1 MKTGAL
7 IGVAALAWVLAL
19 GAGCNSKVET
29 SPDRRAL
36 RPVSLPDLSRTT
48 EPVRQQLR
56 ERYSSLT
63 QRLENPNTTTI
74 ELGRAFG
81 EMGKLL
87 MAAEYR
93 DEAESCFINARALT
107 PNDMR
112 WPYYLGHLYRTR
124 GETAKSAAAFEQA
137 LVLRPDD
144 VATLVWLGDMYL
156 DQGRSEAAEPLLAKA
171 LSLQPGSVA
180 ALFGLG
186 RAALARRDYVKAVE
200 HLEKALSLD
209 RQATIIHY
217 PLAMAY
223 RGRGDLERAEA
234 HLRQRGAGE
243 IRPPDPLMQEVD
255 GMLQSVVAFEVQ
267 GAKALDEGDWA
278 AAAAYFRKGIAL
290 APNEPSPRH
299 KLGTAL
305 FLAGDARGAAEQ
317 FEEALRL
324 SPTFPKAHYSL
335 GIMMGSSGRLEK
347 AIEHLSAAVTYDPN
361 YVEARLRLADVLRQ
375 SGRPEE
381 SLPHYAQVVKSDPR
395 VADAPFGYA
404 LALVHLKRYREARDR
419 FAEGMKVYPD
429 HPEFAHAVVRLLAA
443 APDDRVRDGRRAMEL
458 MRSLPS
464 GEARSIQAG
473 EMMAMI
479 LAELGQYDEAAT
491 WQRDAMAAADR
502 AGRRDLVPRL
512 AENLK
517 LYERHRP
524 CRVPWRDDGELL
536 PRGKPT
542 RP

>member
-1 MKTGAL
+1 
-7 IGVAALAWVLAL
+7 
-19 GAGCNSKVET
+19 
-29 SPDRRAL
+29 
-36 RPVSLPDLSRTT
+36 
-48 EPVRQQLR
+48 
-56 ERYSSLT
+56 
-63 QRLENPNTTTI
+63 
-74 ELGRAFG
+74 
-81 EMGKLL
+81 
-87 MAAEYR
+87 
-93 DEAESCFINARALT
+93 
-107 PNDMR
+107 
-112 WPYYLGHLYRTR
+112 
-124 GETAKSAAAFEQA
+124 
-137 LVLRPDD
+137 

-156 DQGRSEAAEPLLAKA
+156 DQGRSEAAELLFAKA

-186 RAALARRDYVKAVE
+186 RAALARGDHVKAVE

-217 PLAMAY
+217 SLAMAY
-223 RGRGDLERAEA
+223 RGRGDLQRAEA
-234 HLRQRGAGE
+234 HVRQRGAGE

-255 GMLQSVVAFEVQ
+255 SMLRSAVAFEVQ

-347 AIEHLSAAVTYDPN
+347 AIEHLSAAVTYDPS

-381 SLPHYAQVVKSDPR
+381 SLLHYAQVVKSDPR

-404 LALVHLKRYREARDR
+404 LALVRLKRYQEARDR
-419 FAEGMKVYPD
+419 FTEGMTVYPE
-429 HPEFAHAVVRLLAA
+429 HPGFAHALVRLLAA

-458 MRSLPS
+458 LRPLFGKEPPS
-464 GEARSIQAG
+464 IEAS
-473 EMMAMI
+473 EMMAMT
-479 LAELGQYDEAAT
+479 LAELGQYAEASK
-491 WQRDAMAAADR
+491 WQRDAMAVAKR
-502 AGRRDLVPRL
+502 AGRRDLVDRL
-512 AENLK
+512 TDNLK
-517 LYERHRP
+517 LYERQRP
-524 CRVPWRDDGELL
+524 CRTPWRDDAEPG
-536 PRGKPT
+536 PQR
-542 RP
+542 